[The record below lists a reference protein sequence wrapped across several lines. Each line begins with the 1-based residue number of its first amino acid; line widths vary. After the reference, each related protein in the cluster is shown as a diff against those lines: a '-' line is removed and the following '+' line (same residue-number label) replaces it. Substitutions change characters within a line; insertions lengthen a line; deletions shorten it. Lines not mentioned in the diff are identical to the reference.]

1 MQHNGRLKLNCLCL
15 RNEQII
21 MSFKEKGFVTVK
33 DVNGKKVEEIQSETI
48 ITVTNKITKQE
59 YGSDAEAAADVNDP
73 NTATKKEDIKRDVL
87 IDIKKMPDLL
97 AKSDLVKH

>member
-1 MQHNGRLKLNCLCL
+1 
-15 RNEQII
+15 
-21 MSFKEKGFVTVK
+21 MSFKEPGFVTVK
-33 DVNGKKVEEIQSETI
+33 DVNGKKVEEIESEAV

-73 NTATKKEDIKRDVL
+73 NTTTKKEDIRRDVL

>member
-1 MQHNGRLKLNCLCL
+1 
-15 RNEQII
+15 

-59 YGSDAEAAADVNDP
+59 YGSDAEAAADVKDP
-73 NTATKKEDIKRDVL
+73 NTPTKKEDIRRDVL
-87 IDIKKMPDLL
+87 IDIKKMPSLL
-97 AKSDLVKH
+97 AKSDLVKA